1 MGKILNTTELAI
13 STISGRRKVGIY
25 KCEFIGNTPTKKVIT
40 EKKKLLVTKLKQLFS
55 YARNASKF
63 NIKPRF
69 IELNK
74 NPLVLLLI
82 VIPERKSG
90 NGGDVTAPTPPK
102 GPIPKM

>member
-25 KCEFIGNTPTKKVIT
+25 KCEFIGKTPTKKVIT
-40 EKKKLLVTKLKQLFS
+40 EKKKLLFAELKVRFS
-55 YARNASKF
+55 KARNASKF
-63 NIKPRF
+63 NIKLRF

-74 NPLVLLLI
+74 TPLVLLLI
-82 VIPERKSG
+82 VTPERKKG
-90 NGGDVTAPTPPK
+90 NGADVTAPTPPK